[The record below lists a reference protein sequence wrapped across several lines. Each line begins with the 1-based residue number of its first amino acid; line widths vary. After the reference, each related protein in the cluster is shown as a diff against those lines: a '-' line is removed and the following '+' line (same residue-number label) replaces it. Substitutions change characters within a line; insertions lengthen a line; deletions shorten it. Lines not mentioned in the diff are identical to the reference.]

1 MSAGEGYSVCV
12 VGVGAVGKEMIRLLR
27 ERQFPI
33 RSLKILARRSRVEN
47 IFGTDYEVRA
57 ASQDEFSGVD
67 LAFFAGTEGAKGAS
81 RRFGWAAGEQGGVVV
96 DNGDDF
102 RMDERVPL
110 VIPEINAHALEKHRG
125 FIANPNCTTIITLM
139 AVAPIHRAAGVRR
152 MVACSYQAVSG
163 SGSAAI
169 AELEEQVRAY
179 CAGQAVEAKVYP
191 RPIAF
196 SVLPVIGSADANGVT
211 SEEAK
216 LRRETHKILG
226 DSSIRVTATCAR
238 VPVFNGH
245 SVAVHLELENA
256 LSPENA
262 RRLLAAAPGVRV
274 VDDLA
279 GNLFPTPQDA
289 SGCEEVLVGR
299 IRRDDTVEH
308 GLSLFVCGD
317 NLWKGAALNAVQI
330 AEELVRRGRLKPQS
344 D

>member
-1 MSAGEGYSVCV
+1 MPAGQGYQVCV
-12 VGVGAVGKEMIRLLR
+12 VGAGAVGKEMVRLLR
-27 ERQFPI
+27 ERRFPL
-33 RSLKILARRSRVEN
+33 RSLKVLARRPRVER
-47 IFGTDYEVRA
+47 IYGSDYEVRP
-57 ASQDEFSGVD
+57 ASEEEFRGVE

-81 RRFGWAAGEQGGVVV
+81 RRFGWAAVEQGCVVI

-125 FIANPNCTTIITLM
+125 FIANPNCTTIVTLM
-139 AVAPIHRAAGVRR
+139 AVAPIHREAGVRR
-152 MVACSYQAVSG
+152 MVVCSYQAVSG

-169 AELEEQVRAY
+169 AELEEQVKAH
-179 CAGQAVEAKVYP
+179 CGGGALEAKVYP

-196 SVLPVIGSADANGVT
+196 NVLPVIGSPDADGTT

-226 DSSIRVTATCAR
+226 DSSIRVAATCAR

-245 SVAVHLELENA
+245 SAAIHLELENA
-256 LSPENA
+256 LASEEA
-262 RRLLAAAPGVRV
+262 RRILSAAPGVRV
-274 VDDLA
+274 VDDPA
-279 GNLFPTPQDA
+279 RNVFPTPQDA
-289 SGCEEVLVGR
+289 SGREEVLVGR
-299 IRRDDTVEH
+299 IRRDDSVEH

-330 AEELVRRGRLKPQS
+330 AEELIRRRGLTPQPA
-344 D
+344 